1 MQNENIN
8 REIKPR
14 IQVIPAGSSRDAAG
28 PNDDTISL
36 RSAAKSVQ
44 YQATGLQSF
53 HGDNT
58 LVVHR
63 QMNATSNSMGKVKV
77 AVKPVPQ
84 VDVLMEAI
92 GELEGDAQDEYEAS
106 KSRH

>member
-1 MQNENIN
+1 
-8 REIKPR
+8 
-14 IQVIPAGSSRDAAG
+14 
-28 PNDDTISL
+28 
-36 RSAAKSVQ
+36 
-44 YQATGLQSF
+44 
-53 HGDNT
+53 
-58 LVVHR
+58 
-63 QMNATSNSMGKVKV
+63 MNATSNSMGKVKV

>member
-1 MQNENIN
+1 MRYHGIFSPFL
-8 REIKPR
+8 I
-14 IQVIPAGSSRDAAG
+14 
-28 PNDDTISL
+28 T
-36 RSAAKSVQ
+36 KSVQ

-58 LVVHR
+58 MIVNKV
-63 QMNATSNSMGKVKV
+63 MNATSNSMGKVNV

-92 GELEGDAQDEYEAS
+92 GELEGDA
-106 KSRH
+106 